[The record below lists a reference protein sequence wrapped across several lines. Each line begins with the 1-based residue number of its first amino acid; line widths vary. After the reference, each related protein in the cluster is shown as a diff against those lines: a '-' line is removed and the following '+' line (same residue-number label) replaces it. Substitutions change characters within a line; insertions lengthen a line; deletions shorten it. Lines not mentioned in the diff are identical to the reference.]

1 MDGEQR
7 RKEIIDCIIQSKC
20 PVSGTKLAGG
30 FHVSR
35 QVIVQDIALLRAA
48 GYEIISTNRGYICH
62 GSRSSAVRVLKMC
75 HTDADIRK
83 ELNMIVDMGGTVEDV
98 FIRHRVYGELRALMH
113 ISSRLKV
120 EKFID
125 DIKSGKSSPLKNVTS
140 DYHYHTITA
149 ESEEILDHIERE
161 LRKAGICIEMAPYEK

>member
-1 MDGEQR
+1 
-7 RKEIIDCIIQSKC
+7 
-20 PVSGTKLAGG
+20 
-30 FHVSR
+30 
-35 QVIVQDIALLRAA
+35 
-48 GYEIISTNRGYICH
+48 
-62 GSRSSAVRVLKMC
+62 
-75 HTDADIRK
+75 
-83 ELNMIVDMGGTVEDV
+83 MGGTVEDV
-98 FIRHRVYGELRALMH
+98 FIRHRVYGELRAPMH

-149 ESEEILDHIERE
+149 ESEGILDHIERE